1 MANYNEEA
9 VSKAIKADP
18 SIGGAEAKAIHG
30 LLKGRGRG
38 PAAFTVDVSPE
49 EINEVI
55 DKAESTTADCTHADL
70 SLVARG
76 FGAKQ
81 QNEIHCRCG
90 LRWKISADGNR
101 LVAGEPA
108 R

>member
-1 MANYNEEA
+1 MANYNEDA
-9 VSKAIKADP
+9 VSKQIAKDP

-38 PAAFTVDVSPE
+38 PAA
-49 EINEVI
+49 
-55 DKAESTTADCTHADL
+55 TADCTHADL
-70 SLVARG
+70 SLLARG

-90 LRWKISADGNR
+90 LRWKISAIGNH
-101 LVAGEPA
+101 LVTGGIPRRRPPPSGAH
-108 R
+108 

>member
-1 MANYNEEA
+1 M
-9 VSKAIKADP
+9 
-18 SIGGAEAKAIHG
+18 
-30 LLKGRGRG
+30 
-38 PAAFTVDVSPE
+38 T
-49 EINEVI
+49 
-55 DKAESTTADCTHADL
+55 DCKHTEL

-90 LRWKISADGNR
+90 LRWRISTALCSLHLLPDGNR

>member
-9 VSKAIKADP
+9 VSKEIAKDP

-38 PAAFTVDVSPE
+38 PAA
-49 EINEVI
+49 
-55 DKAESTTADCTHADL
+55 TADCTHTEL
-70 SLVARG
+70 SLLARD

-90 LRWKISADGNR
+90 LRWRISADGNR
-101 LVAGEPA
+101 LVTTVARGEK

>member
-1 MANYNEEA
+1 MANYNEDA
-9 VSKAIKADP
+9 VNKQIAKDP

-38 PAAFTVDVSPE
+38 PA
-49 EINEVI
+49 
-55 DKAESTTADCTHADL
+55 TADCTHADL
-70 SLVARG
+70 SLLARG
-76 FGAKQ
+76 FGARQ

-90 LRWKISADGNR
+90 LRWKISAIGNH
-101 LVAGEPA
+101 LVTGEPA

>member
-9 VSKAIKADP
+9 VSKEIAKDP

-38 PAAFTVDVSPE
+38 PAA
-49 EINEVI
+49 
-55 DKAESTTADCTHADL
+55 TADCTHADL
-70 SLVARG
+70 SLLARG

-81 QNEIHCRCG
+81 HNEIHCWCG

-101 LVAGEPA
+101 LVTGEPA
-108 R
+108 FFLRKPAR

>member
-1 MANYNEEA
+1 MTEYNEEA
-9 VSKAIKADP
+9 VSKAIAKDP

-38 PAAFTVDVSPE
+38 PAA
-49 EINEVI
+49 
-55 DKAESTTADCTHADL
+55 TADCTHADL
-70 SLVARG
+70 SLLARG

-90 LRWKISADGNR
+90 LRWKITAIGNH
-101 LVAGEPA
+101 LVTGEPA
-108 R
+108 RKPAR

>member
-1 MANYNEEA
+1 MANYNEDA
-9 VSKAIKADP
+9 VNKQIAKDP

-38 PAAFTVDVSPE
+38 PA
-49 EINEVI
+49 
-55 DKAESTTADCTHADL
+55 TADCKHSDL

-90 LRWKISADGNR
+90 LRWKISAIGNH
-101 LVAGEPA
+101 LVTGEPA

>member
-1 MANYNEEA
+1 MANYNEDA
-9 VSKAIKADP
+9 VSKQIAKDP

-38 PAAFTVDVSPE
+38 PAA
-49 EINEVI
+49 
-55 DKAESTTADCTHADL
+55 TADCTHADL
-70 SLVARG
+70 SLLARG